1 MTPLSQLYYT
11 PVGRIQLVHYVL
23 ISKETKTSKSH
34 AEFKEIKQ
42 LHVLPLDLEIQC

>member
-42 LHVLPLDLEIQC
+42 LLLLDLEIQC